1 MAAFI
6 LLTTIVILLSQT
18 SLEPLPIL
26 YQNLSHAVMRLR
38 KVKQQCHRPP
48 VLDLDGGLSFW
59 DTYIFY
65 MIDMAF
71 LTFTFNDYSSV
82 ASSTV
87 VFLKLQ
93 QNLVVPEYHFSIPV
107 TSCRSEMMRFY
118 VTNGGV
124 IRISYLFLGVF
135 LISSRTGI

>member
-1 MAAFI
+1 
-6 LLTTIVILLSQT
+6 
-18 SLEPLPIL
+18 
-26 YQNLSHAVMRLR
+26 
-38 KVKQQCHRPP
+38 
-48 VLDLDGGLSFW
+48 
-59 DTYIFY
+59 

-71 LTFTFNDYSSV
+71 LTFTFDDYSSV